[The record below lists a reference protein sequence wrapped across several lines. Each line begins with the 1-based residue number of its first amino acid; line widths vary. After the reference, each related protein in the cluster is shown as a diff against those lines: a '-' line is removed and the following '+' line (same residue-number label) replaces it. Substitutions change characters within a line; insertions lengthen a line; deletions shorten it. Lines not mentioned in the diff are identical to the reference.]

1 MTTLG
6 CLWTR
11 PYLERHVDGALSPR
25 VARRVDAHLGACSDC
40 LGRIESFRRLRAL
53 VRAAAAVSDPDWSGF
68 WPAIRARIPVQAPQ
82 PVRDSWWLPLW
93 RPVWGHPRVALGGAL
108 AGALAL
114 ALTLWPGADDPG
126 SQAWAGPVIVQDVS
140 TPDPEQ
146 SVMVYSS
153 PDKTLTVIW
162 LFNSG
167 PVPDES

>member
-1 MTTLG
+1 MMTLG

-11 PYLERHVDGALSPR
+11 PRLERHVDGALR
-25 VARRVDAHLGACSDC
+25 ARASRHIEAHLTSCSDC
-40 LGRIESFRRLRAL
+40 LERVESFRRLRAL
-53 VRAAAAVSDPDWSGF
+53 VRAASGNPPDPNWSGF
-68 WPAIRARIPVQAPQ
+68 WPAIRARIPREQPR

-114 ALTLWPGADDPG
+114 GLMLWPAADDP
-126 SQAWAGPVIVQDVS
+126 AWAGPVIVQDVS
-140 TPDPEQ
+140 TPDPER

-153 PDKTLTVIW
+153 ADKALTVIW

-167 PVPDES
+167 PAQDES